1 MSYYKYGL
9 SADPSFQ
16 MGMALGNA
24 YGNLWAS
31 NAKKRNEAQMDEV
44 VNQYLDDQRMQQ
56 LANPI
61 EEKPLIT
68 EAINSNYTSDNTNGI
83 NNNALGIQKYNR
95 SYGLAT
101 PQSII
106 DEAKRR
112 GIHQEVIDE
121 KMKGVREQI
130 ASKAKATMMPQ
141 INQLIYGTTDANGN
155 YVAPTNE
162 DYLKA
167 IGLID
172 NYRKYD
178 TTGADELS
186 KTLNNRQLGQ
196 LEHLANRQQ
205 TLDDY
210 RFRQANGMVEGRPQ
224 YRISD
229 NAYNS
234 ALKANQDLISLGVKL
249 TPEQQEFYDANAQV
263 VNAWRAER
271 GLGLGNFTQPQ
282 QSEQNNVVEF
292 NPENWE
298 SVLENIKIAKAT
310 KNKDG
315 NIPTTEEIYNR
326 LVAMNVK
333 GDILKRAKNYLRYK
347 TPEDIKAEEEENLN
361 ILFPKDDKGN
371 IKGLENTVRPNE
383 EVMTALK
390 YGKPLWNLAHR

>member
-1 MSYYKYGL
+1 MS
-9 SADPSFQ
+9 STPSSFEL
-16 MGMALGNA
+16 GYALGNA
-24 YGNLWAS
+24 YGDLWAS

-44 VNQYLDDQRMQQ
+44 VKQYMDDQRMQQ

-61 EEKPLIT
+61 EEKPLMA
-68 EAINSNYTSDNTNGI
+68 EAMNSNYTSNNTNGI
-83 NNNALGIQKYNR
+83 NNNTLGISKYNR

-121 KMKGVREQI
+121 RMKGVREQI
-130 ASKAKATMMPQ
+130 ASKAKAQYMPE
-141 INQLIYGTTDANGN
+141 INQLIYGSTDANGN
-155 YVAPTNE
+155 YVAPTQA

-167 IGLID
+167 TGLID

-178 TTGADELS
+178 TVGADKLTE
-186 KTLNNRQLGQ
+186 TLNNRQLGQ
-196 LEHLANRQQ
+196 LEHLAKRQQ
-205 TLDDY
+205 TLDDHK
-210 RFRQANGMVEGRPQ
+210 FMQANGMTKENKPA

-229 NAYNS
+229 AMY
-234 ALKANQDLISLGVKL
+234 KTLGEQKIAVLSSYDL
-249 TPEQQEFYDANAQV
+249 TPQQKQAELNRINTLMSIGDLERSGNRESGSANGV
-263 VNAWRAER
+263 VEKNEV
-271 GLGLGNFTQPQ
+271 GG
-282 QSEQNNVVEF
+282 VEF